1 MKTTPMHE
9 RWQEGRGLKV
19 VNKTQELVL
28 PKQTLDRIGGDGPK
42 KALGSFFGCH
52 WLTPYPLY
60 CAQRNKRGYH
70 TEIID

>member
-42 KALGSFFGCH
+42 KALGSFFGVIGIHCIA
-52 WLTPYPLY
+52 L
-60 CAQRNKRGYH
+60 KGIKGD
-70 TEIID
+70 IITKL